1 MITVELNKGEKVTI
15 SSEDKDLTITV
26 KEFEKFP
33 YKEGDYLASSTVNGW
48 TWFYVFKE
56 FKDNTIYCYVA
67 MLNSDLTTVYANN
80 KAIPISGIKSTQMMS
95 GPETRSFVSLIK
107 GNNIKWN
114 GKDKTIE
121 SAFKVGDIIKT
132 KSSSRYYL
140 IEKIYLEEVLGV
152 ESDGY
157 STRINMDNLDYTIEP
172 EADLFFED
180 LRKNGLE
187 YNATTNTVDKIKW
200 EPKQGNHYYYIS
212 ASGSI
217 YPSCNT
223 ETDFDNNILKLGNCF
238 KTRREA
244 EEFLPKVQEFY
255 QNRI

>member
-1 MITVELNKGEKVTI
+1 MVTVELNKGEKVTV
-15 SSEDKDLTITV
+15 SSEDKDLIITV

-56 FKDNTIYCYVA
+56 FKDNIIYCYVA

-80 KAIPISGIKSTQMMS
+80 KAIPISGIKSTQIMS

-200 EPKQGNHYYYIS
+200 IPGYREEYYYIS
-212 ASGSI
+212 AHGKVLRAENSFSS
-217 YPSCNT
+217 YDKDT
-223 ETDFDNNILKLGNCF
+223 EQFGNCF
-238 KTRREA
+238 QTSKEA
-244 EEFLPKVQEFY
+244 REFLPKVQELY
-255 QNRI
+255 KNKK